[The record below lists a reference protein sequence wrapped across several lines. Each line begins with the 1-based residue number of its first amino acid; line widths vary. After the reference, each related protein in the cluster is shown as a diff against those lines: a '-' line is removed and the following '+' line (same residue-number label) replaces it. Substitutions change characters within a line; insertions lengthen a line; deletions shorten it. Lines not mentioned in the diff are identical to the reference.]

1 LWLLLNIFFKL
12 EAEEGKF
19 KKGPKAKT
27 NKMTTYSSYSD
38 QELAALL
45 KAGDAY
51 AYTEIYDRYK
61 ALLYRHAYKKLGDAA
76 EAGDVMQDI
85 FLMLWNRRE
94 YLREG
99 ENLSGYLYTAVRNKI
114 LNIFAQKKVRSH
126 YEDSVLQYSLHHEAV
141 TDHLV
146 REHELAERIAKEINA
161 LPEKMREV
169 FVLSRQR
176 YLKNKEIAELLGL
189 SEHTVATQLKRALKQ
204 LRIRLGLMVY
214 IALILQSRE
223 PEHAGR
229 KIATEK
235 ITDACVMT
243 RR

>member
-1 LWLLLNIFFKL
+1 
-12 EAEEGKF
+12 
-19 KKGPKAKT
+19 
-27 NKMTTYSSYSD
+27 MTTYSSYSD

-85 FLMLWNRRE
+85 FLMLWNKRE

-146 REHELAERIAKEINA
+146 REHELAERIAKEIDE
-161 LPEKMREV
+161 LPEKMREI
-169 FVLSRQR
+169 FVLSRHQ

-214 IALILQSRE
+214 ITLIL
-223 PEHAGR
+223 
-229 KIATEK
+229 TL
-235 ITDACVMT
+235 
-243 RR
+243 